1 MAAANQPSPSHPA
14 DSLMGL
20 AGPRVLRLLIAAV
33 IAIVGLVAAL
43 VLPLAFV
50 LIAACG
56 LAIVTLASRNARL
69 QRYAF
74 QAAFAAVIILV
85 GRVLVSNLTT
95 ELDKT
100 NLESLPFVDLSGSFP
115 FIDFSMDFLDRRAG
129 FGLPETSFGQ
139 EYTENNSYGDAY
151 LAGLLNTLRV
161 AIIGIFLA
169 SIVGLAAGV
178 ARLSN
183 NWLLSKLATVYV
195 ETFRNVP
202 LLVQLIFWYTAVI
215 LKLPKIQDD
224 ASFLNVI
231 LISNRSVAVPG
242 MNTSDG
248 FGLWLLLLLAVA
260 AISIAVWYLRNQ
272 SQETTGKPSYPAWSA
287 AGVFVVLGGATFL
300 LTGSPMTF
308 ELPELIGRSHEGG
321 LQVTPEFTA
330 LLLGLTLYTGAFI
343 AEVVRGS
350 IQAISKGQTEAASAL
365 GLNGFQRLRLVILP
379 QALSIMIPPL
389 TNQYLNLAKNSS
401 LGVAV
406 AFPDLFRVTKIT
418 INQSGQTVPMIL
430 LVMVTYL
437 AISMLISLI
446 MNVLNSRVRIRTR

>member
-1 MAAANQPSPSHPA
+1 MAAANQPVNNRLA
-14 DSLMGL
+14 SLAAMFDIAVVRIVLGL
-20 AGPRVLRLLIAAV
+20 AVTVAGLLLALALPLSVVFIT
-33 IAIVGLVAAL
+33 AILLAGVAL
-43 VLPLAFV
+43 V
-50 LIAACG
+50 
-56 LAIVTLASRNARL
+56 SRNARV

-74 QAAFAAVIILV
+74 QVAFGAVVILV

-100 NLESLPFVDLSGSFP
+100 NLEALPFINMSGSFP

-139 EYTENNSYGDAY
+139 EYTENNSYGEAY

-169 SIVGLAAGV
+169 SVVGLTAGV
-178 ARLSN
+178 ARLSS
-183 NWLLSKLATVYV
+183 NWLLAKLAAAYV

-215 LKLPKIQDD
+215 LKLPKIDED
-224 ASFLNVI
+224 ASLFNVI
-231 LISNRSVAVPG
+231 LISNRSVALPWV
-242 MNTSDG
+242 NTTEG
-248 FGLWLLLLLAVA
+248 FGLWFILLLAVA
-260 AISIAVWYLRNQ
+260 AISVAVWYFRNR
-272 SQETTGKPSYPAWSA
+272 SQDTTGKPSYPAWSA
-287 AGVFVVLGGATFL
+287 AGVFVFLGVAAFFV
-300 LTGSPMTF
+300 TGSPMTLN
-308 ELPELIGRSHEGG
+308 LPELVGRAHEGG
-321 LQVTPEFTA
+321 LQFSPEFTA
-330 LLLGLTLYTGAFI
+330 LLIGLTLYTGAFI

-350 IQAISKGQTEAASAL
+350 IQAISKGQTEAASAI

-379 QALSIMIPPL
+379 QALTIMIPPL

-418 INQSGQTVPMIL
+418 ISQSGQAVPMIL

-437 AISMLISLI
+437 AMSMLISLI
-446 MNVLNSRVRIRTR
+446 MNVMNSRLRIRTK